1 MSWSAFW
8 ALVFYASSGGAALV
22 SLLIAVKGVAEIR
35 ELLEMLRGD
44 RRKE

>member
-8 ALVFYASSGGAALV
+8 AVVFYASSAGAAIV

-35 ELLEMLRGD
+35 DLLTTLRRDQG
-44 RRKE
+44 KG